1 MGPKH
6 YYIFD
11 EIEQPID
18 IGKYSSKA
26 FMSFFLL
33 FCHILPLDM
42 AITTLAA
49 KIMQTILVM
58 NDSKMIDFEISCQEK
73 EIVGCQVI
81 NLTMLEDFA
90 QINYLFCDKTGTLTK
105 NQLIFKFLAVGGHVL
120 ERDSDDINFQD
131 FAKRVKNHSHI
142 DEQFINFW
150 RCLCI
155 CHDVIQMRIKQEN
168 QDSYTGSSQDEI
180 TFLQMCKEVGFA
192 YFIERDSDNI
202 KINVQGEIE
211 IY

>member
-73 EIVGCQVI
+73 EIVGCQVK

-155 CHDVIQMRIKQEN
+155 CHDVIQMRIK
-168 QDSYTGSSQDEI
+168 
-180 TFLQMCKEVGFA
+180 
-192 YFIERDSDNI
+192 
-202 KINVQGEIE
+202 
-211 IY
+211 